1 MSFSNF
7 SALLLCA
14 FLAGGTQGCE
24 HRASSQARL
33 EKSSEA
39 LAPSQ
44 QSWNVSF
51 KIREGSHPRVHIEA
65 GHLAKYEQED
75 STYTLMRPHP
85 DSLSQRV
92 RVDLFDAEGDS
103 SATIRA
109 DQVFHYE
116 EERRYKAQGNVV
128 VKTSE
133 GKRLESEELYWNE
146 AARMVSAPGFVRI
159 TTPDERI
166 QGYELTGDEQLE
178 NYTLARVTGQVTLED

>member
-1 MSFSNF
+1 MSYFF
-7 SALLLCA
+7 ALLLFA
-14 FLAGGTQGCE
+14 FLAGSTQGCK

-33 EKSSEA
+33 EKPSEA
-39 LAPSQ
+39 LAPAQ
-44 QSWNVSF
+44 QSWNVNF

-65 GHLAKYEQED
+65 GHLATYEQED

-92 RVDLFDAEGDS
+92 RVHLFDAEGDS

-109 DQVFHYE
+109 DRVFYYE

-128 VKTSE
+128 VTTSE
-133 GKRLESEELYWNE
+133 GKRLESEELYWDE
-146 AARMVSAPGFVRI
+146 AERTVSAPGFVRI
-159 TTPDERI
+159 TTPNERI

-178 NYTLARVTGQVTLED
+178 NYTLARVTGQVTIED